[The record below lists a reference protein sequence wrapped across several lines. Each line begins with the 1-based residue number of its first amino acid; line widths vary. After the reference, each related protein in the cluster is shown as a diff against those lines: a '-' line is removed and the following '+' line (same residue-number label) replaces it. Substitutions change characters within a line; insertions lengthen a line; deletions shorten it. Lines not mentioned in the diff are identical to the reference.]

1 MQCCKVLPY
10 FSHVSQFEIPQ
21 SPFLLLSL
29 VKFQGCCTGVFLW
42 CVIRVLCDLWRTN
55 ELLTSIQNCST
66 QFYVTLRSESPSRF
80 SPTVFSQNQWSENQ
94 LINQS
99 QLIKLS
105 ENQLINQSQL
115 IKLVNWYWL
124 VLVNRWSIHNQTKT
138 IHRLP
143 SIGTG
148 PWTLISDHLPF
159 LGSPGD
165 EIGKTIPEASKCSRR
180 KEYTHFICTWITQLP
195 VFAFPYYHVYTRI
208 LGRGHCQRISSL
220 SFLGWTLV
228 KCLWLCSLLS
238 G

>member
-1 MQCCKVLPY
+1 MICDVLAMGKQHLGP
-10 FSHVSQFEIPQ
+10 HVVVGYGIKIFGPGLFIT
-21 SPFLLLSL
+21 SPDHLA
-29 VKFQGCCTGVFLW
+29 
-42 CVIRVLCDLWRTN
+42 
-55 ELLTSIQNCST
+55 
-66 QFYVTLRSESPSRF
+66 SRF
-80 SPTVFSQNQWSENQ
+80 SPRVFSQNQW
-94 LINQS
+94 
-99 QLIKLS
+99 S

-165 EIGKTIPEASKCSRR
+165 EIGKTIPEASKSSRR

-220 SFLGWTLV
+220 PFLGWTLV